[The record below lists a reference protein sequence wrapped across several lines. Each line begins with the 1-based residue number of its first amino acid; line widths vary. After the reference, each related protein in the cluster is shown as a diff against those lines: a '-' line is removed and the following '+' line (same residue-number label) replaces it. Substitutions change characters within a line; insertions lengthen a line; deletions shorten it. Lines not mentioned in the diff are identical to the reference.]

1 MNLADFKIVSGGQTG
16 TDRTALDWA
25 IANNVPHGGWCPKG
39 RKSED
44 GPLDARYLLNETPRA
59 DYLQRTEWNARD
71 SDGTV
76 VFSISPILTGGSNRT
91 VELAEKHR
99 RPVVH
104 ISKAE
109 GVQAAVD
116 ALKNFIDKHKIRVLN
131 VAGPRG
137 SKEPEVAAFV
147 KEVLDGI

>member
-147 KEVLDGI
+147 KEVLDGS